1 MHHHHHWNPFDRD
14 DAGAPFDLTG
24 RGGGRRGGRDRGAG
38 GAPGHG
44 RGGPFGFG
52 GPPGGFPPGPLGF
65 FNLFRRGPRA
75 RRGDIRSAIL
85 VLLAEQPRNGYQ
97 IMQELEQRSRGVWRP
112 SPGAVYPALQLL
124 EDEGLITADTS
135 GSGRT
140 FALTD
145 KGRKEATAQT
155 DENEA
160 PWESVSDSAGS
171 DIPEMFHL
179 MKHVG
184 AAAIQVAQ
192 TGSAA
197 QVAEARKI
205 LAQTRKALYRLLA
218 DEDPDAKGE

>member
-1 MHHHHHWNPFDRD
+1 MHHHHHWNPFDRGD
-14 DAGAPFDLTG
+14 VREPFDLAG
-24 RGGGRRGGRDRGAG
+24 RGGGGRRGGRERG

-44 RGGPFGFG
+44 HGGPFGFG
-52 GPPGGFPPGPLGF
+52 GPPGGFAPGPLGF

-85 VLLAEQPRNGYQ
+85 VLLAEQSRNGYQ

-124 EDEGLITADTS
+124 EDEGLIAADTS

-145 KGRKEATAQT
+145 KGREEATAQT

-218 DEDPDAKGE
+218 DEDPDAKSE